1 MNHEESYRRAKRAL
15 EAAHPK
21 DPKAP
26 GLRRQMMLA
35 RLRANMDRE
44 ARGRDPNGG
53 RR

>member
-1 MNHEESYRRAKRAL
+1 MSHEATYQRARKAL

-21 DPKAP
+21 DPKAAS
-26 GLRRQMMLA
+26 LRREMMLA

>member
-1 MNHEESYRRAKRAL
+1 MSHEATYQRAKRAL
-15 EAAHPK
+15 EATRPT
-21 DPKAP
+21 DPKAAS
-26 GLRRQMMLA
+26 LRRQMMLA